1 MHYYMLIDDA
11 IVRRATGILFY
22 CASIV
27 IRAIRGEVGDGI
39 GGALGRMLRARGKG
53 GEADV

>member
-1 MHYYMLIDDA
+1 MHYYMLIDNV
-11 IVRRATGILFY
+11 IVKRATGTLFY

-39 GGALGRMLRARGKG
+39 GSALGRMLRARGKG

>member
-1 MHYYMLIDDA
+1 MHYYMLIDDV
-11 IVRRATGILFY
+11 IVRRATGMLFY

-27 IRAIRGEVGDGI
+27 IRAIRGEVGDGV
-39 GGALGRMLRARGKG
+39 GGVLGRMLRARGKS